1 MRMRWLGALSLV
13 RVTETMRTPLA
24 RRLRVKISPR
34 YSLSPICLKVP
45 MVAMSFLLAARAR
58 DHRGLDGDQEASGDR
73 RRTRRA
79 GAQRRMAARDFLAS
93 RGMGEPGGSPAPSF
107 LRGERAQGK
116 KVAPSPLR
124 QGDRGASRP
133 VARSRHR

>member
-24 RRLRVKISPR
+24 RRLRVKMSPR
-34 YSLSPICLKVP
+34 YSPSPICLKDP

-58 DHRGLDGDQEASGDR
+58 DHRGLDGDQEAAGDR

-79 GAQRRMAARDFLAS
+79 GAQRRMAARDFLVS
-93 RGMGEPGGSPAPSF
+93 RGMGEPISPRTLSCA
-107 LRGERAQGK
+107 GARAQGK
-116 KVAPSPLR
+116 KVTPPPLR
-124 QGDRGASRP
+124 QGD
-133 VARSRHR
+133 

>member
-58 DHRGLDGDQEASGDR
+58 DHRGLDGDQEAAGDR

-93 RGMGEPGGSPAPSF
+93 RGMGEPISPAHSF
-107 LRGERAQGK
+107 LRGGA
-116 KVAPSPLR
+116 SP
-124 QGDRGASRP
+124 GEESRGAAIA
-133 VARSRHR
+133 ARRS